1 MAGLLSPINHLLELA
16 RCAQRPTKIWL
27 AMLLGTF
34 GIGILLIIGSI
45 LAGVFQLQQLPED
58 TVSAAVSGLRG
69 MAELAVTFAPI
80 LLFFWLWLRFFE
92 RRPFP
97 TIGFERTGAAWHYG
111 RGLLVGLGMFSA
123 VVGLMAAF
131 GGLQWQQGPAGY
143 QGIGAIGGVLAVLLG
158 WGVQGAAEEVMSR
171 GFLLQAIGSQSKPW
185 IGVVVSAL
193 VFGLLHSLN
202 PGIGL
207 LPVLNLFLFGVFAAF
222 YALYEGGLWGMC
234 AIHSIWNWT
243 QGNLFGLSVSGTEA
257 PGGTLLNL
265 QSNGATLLTGGK
277 FGPEGSL
284 PVTIVL
290 LACIGMVLFA
300 ARRRPAHA

>member
-1 MAGLLSPINHLLELA
+1 MAGLLSPTNHLLELA

-92 RRPFP
+92 RRPFS